1 MNEDS
6 RQRLHHHHHQQ
17 QQQEAAVKKRALDTW
32 TFDPSD
38 IGIKMLKD
46 RREKI
51 TNAGKYSERYRDAF
65 AHDVKEEKYPLTSKC
80 REALEHHRQSAK
92 GDRES
97 PTLATGMVLASRASP
112 SNATNDLNKN
122 QNALI
127 GYKPV
132 PDGSIKSPP
141 LTSPVTSPIGTP
153 KSTKWPKKS
162 KDVNI
167 YSVTPATN
175 DAVESQPKPRQVALN
190 LILNSNQQN
199 DSTMSHLLQ
208 VEDIISKL
216 NEKEKKEVNLRK
228 FDELVKKV
236 ILGGDAKAAKKP
248 ATAAEGPP
256 ASEQSQ
262 DALKSHGHI
271 LNPIKHC
278 NEIEDLQAKGL
289 SDVETDMEHERPF
302 KRHVKERKSMDHQ
315 AVKEAKASS
324 NAAAAPLNR
333 TASDV
338 QDKNAAA
345 LKRKPR
351 LSRERNK
358 SNDSTTEST
367 RSSSASTR
375 NRPRLG
381 DEPTIGKYK
390 LLKTIGKGNFAK
402 VKLAKHVP
410 TGKEVAIKIIDK
422 TQLTPGSLQKL
433 FREVRIMKMLD
444 HPNIVKLFQVIET
457 EKTLYLVME
466 YASGGEVFDYL
477 VLHGRMKEKEARAK
491 FRQIVSAVQ
500 YCHQKRIIH
509 RDLKAENLLLDS
521 EMNIKI
527 ADFGFSN
534 EFTPGNKL
542 DTFCGSPPYAAPEL
556 FQGKKY
562 DGPEVDVW
570 SLGVIL
576 YTLVSGSLPF
586 DGSTLR
592 ELRERVL
599 RGKYRIP
606 FYMSTD
612 CENLLKKF
620 LVLNPAKRAS
630 LETIMKDKWMNQ
642 GYENDELKPYVEPEQ
657 DMNDPKRIEALVCL
671 GFNRYDV
678 ENSLDSQKYDDAYA
692 TYLLLGRKST
702 DPESDG
708 SRSGSSLSLRTMTG
722 GQPQVGAPQPTAQ
735 SPSHR
740 GVHRSISA
748 THAKPNR
755 RASSGGGPI
764 AETLRTGAQ
773 PQVAAAQTNNHQSGF
788 KRQNTIDGP
797 TIKENTARLNARP
810 ASAQPKTTTENSIQV
825 PAKARTVSKNTTLS
839 LGTTV
844 GRRSTI
850 SYDGKSESTEKTNL
864 AVDLPGTE
872 SSATGDV
879 LRPGKGH
886 IKSASVSSGGPET
899 AANDPLRT
907 SRTSASPAATRQ
919 QAFPRNTSARSTFHS
934 GQTRPR
940 AQYTQGAPGDSPHT
954 RPGFFAK
961 FSLKSFTKRALE
973 PGQQVK
979 HGNSPLPS
987 VGVGGGGGGGGVGG
1001 GATQNDEHVKPR
1013 SLRFTWSM
1021 KTTSSRD
1028 PAEIMAE
1035 IRKVLDANNCDYEQR
1050 ERFLLLCVHGDPN
1063 TDSLVQW
1070 EIEVCKLPRL
1080 SLNGVRFKR
1089 ISGTSIGF
1097 KNIASKIANELKL

>member
-1 MNEDS
+1 MKA
-6 RQRLHHHHHQQ
+6 RQNRH
-17 QQQEAAVKKRALDTW
+17 
-32 TFDPSD
+32 
-38 IGIKMLKD
+38 
-46 RREKI
+46 
-51 TNAGKYSERYRDAF
+51 
-65 AHDVKEEKYPLTSKC
+65 
-80 REALEHHRQSAK
+80 
-92 GDRES
+92 
-97 PTLATGMVLASRASP
+97 
-112 SNATNDLNKN
+112 
-122 QNALI
+122 
-127 GYKPV
+127 
-132 PDGSIKSPP
+132 
-141 LTSPVTSPIGTP
+141 
-153 KSTKWPKKS
+153 
-162 KDVNI
+162 
-167 YSVTPATN
+167 
-175 DAVESQPKPRQVALN
+175 
-190 LILNSNQQN
+190 
-199 DSTMSHLLQ
+199 
-208 VEDIISKL
+208 
-216 NEKEKKEVNLRK
+216 
-228 FDELVKKV
+228 
-236 ILGGDAKAAKKP
+236 
-248 ATAAEGPP
+248 AAEVARGR
-256 ASEQSQ
+256 AG
-262 DALKSHGHI
+262 A
-271 LNPIKHC
+271 
-278 NEIEDLQAKGL
+278 
-289 SDVETDMEHERPF
+289 
-302 KRHVKERKSMDHQ
+302 
-315 AVKEAKASS
+315 EAG
-324 NAAAAPLNR
+324 
-333 TASDV
+333 
-338 QDKNAAA
+338 
-345 LKRKPR
+345 
-351 LSRERNK
+351 
-358 SNDSTTEST
+358 DS
-367 RSSSASTR
+367 
-375 NRPRLG
+375 G
-381 DEPTIGKYK
+381 C
-390 LLKTIGKGNFAK
+390 NFAK

-556 FQGKKY
+556 FQ
-562 DGPEVDVW
+562 VDVW

-642 GYENDELKPYVEPEQ
+642 GYVGYESDELKPYVEPEP

-671 GFNRYDV
+671 GYNRYDV
-678 ENSLDSQKYDDAYA
+678 ENSLDSQKYDDAFA

-708 SRSGSSLSLRTMTG
+708 SRSGSSLSLRNMA
-722 GQPQVGAPQPTAQ
+722 GQPGAAAAVAGGAQPAAQ

-748 THAKPNR
+748 THSKPNR
-755 RASSGGGPI
+755 RASS
-764 AETLRTGAQ
+764 ETLRTGPQ
-773 PQVAAAQTNNHQSGF
+773 PQVPTTPSNNHQSGF
-788 KRQNTIDGP
+788 KRQNTVDSA
-797 TIKENTARLNARP
+797 TIKENSARLNSRP
-810 ASAQPKTTTENSIQV
+810 ASAQPKTATDNSIQV
-825 PAKARTVSKNTTLS
+825 PSKARTVSKNTTLS

-850 SYDGKSESTEKTNL
+850 SYDGKSDSMEKTNL
-864 AVDLPGTE
+864 SDLPGPE
-872 SSATGDV
+872 AIVGGDS
-879 LRPGKGH
+879 LRPAKGH
-886 IKSASVSSGGPET
+886 VKSASVSSSGPESAT
-899 AANDPLRT
+899 DPLR
-907 SRTSASPAATRQ
+907 SSARGRRPVHLDGGRGREGRPRRPRRLSGFRCGGQ
-919 QAFPRNTSARSTFHS
+919 QAFPRNASSRSTFHS

-940 AQYTQGAPGDSPHT
+940 PAAAAYGHHGGLQAGGGAAGGPGGPHDSHA
-954 RPGFFAK
+954 RPSFFSK
-961 FSLKSFTKRALE
+961 FSLKGFTKRALE

-979 HGNSPLPS
+979 HGNSPLPA
-987 VGVGGGGGGGGVGG
+987 VGVQGGVGGGGGG
-1001 GATQNDEHVKPR
+1001 QNEEHVKPR

-1028 PAEIMAE
+1028 PSEIMAE

>member
-1 MNEDS
+1 MEES
-6 RQRLHHHHHQQ
+6 RTSPRL
-17 QQQEAAVKKRALDTW
+17 
-32 TFDPSD
+32 
-38 IGIKMLKD
+38 IGISSPKTWDEWIKKEPQTLEAVAAQEEKEEVVTV
-46 RREKI
+46 EKI
-51 TNAGKYSERYRDAF
+51 EIEQPVA
-65 AHDVKEEKYPLTSKC
+65 DVQHQSLNTILEEDEDVRPSSLKTSSVKIKLG
-80 REALEHHRQSAK
+80 EE
-92 GDRES
+92 ES
-97 PTLATGMVLASRASP
+97 PKV
-112 SNATNDLNKN
+112 K
-122 QNALI
+122 
-127 GYKPV
+127 
-132 PDGSIKSPP
+132 IKSTRFQVIP
-141 LTSPVTSPIGTP
+141 TVDVWEP
-153 KSTKWPKKS
+153 K
-162 KDVNI
+162 
-167 YSVTPATN
+167 
-175 DAVESQPKPRQVALN
+175 
-190 LILNSNQQN
+190 
-199 DSTMSHLLQ
+199 
-208 VEDIISKL
+208 
-216 NEKEKKEVNLRK
+216 
-228 FDELVKKV
+228 
-236 ILGGDAKAAKKP
+236 
-248 ATAAEGPP
+248 
-256 ASEQSQ
+256 
-262 DALKSHGHI
+262 
-271 LNPIKHC
+271 
-278 NEIEDLQAKGL
+278 
-289 SDVETDMEHERPF
+289 
-302 KRHVKERKSMDHQ
+302 
-315 AVKEAKASS
+315 
-324 NAAAAPLNR
+324 
-333 TASDV
+333 
-338 QDKNAAA
+338 
-345 LKRKPR
+345 
-351 LSRERNK
+351 
-358 SNDSTTEST
+358 STTESSDEVVVGDPMRMIESRLNELT
-367 RSSSASTR
+367 MVESQLKKLKGGSEVLKMRPLKLDLDETKPGSKSKLGWLSIFKKKAVTPPPQPTQPQQQPQQQRKPVNRASSGRGASRAAATVPKRHHTFAAQAPRIIVQGSENSGAGPERRSASSR
-375 NRPRLG
+375 GGRAS
-381 DEPTIGKYK
+381 DEPHIGKYK

-422 TQLTPGSLQKL
+422 TQLNPGSLQKL

-500 YCHQKRIIH
+500 YCHQKKIIH

-630 LETIMKDKWMNQ
+630 LEAIMKDKWMNM
-642 GYENDELKPYVEPEQ
+642 GYEDEELKPYLEPEP
-657 DMNDPKRIEALVCL
+657 DYKDLKRIEALV
-671 GFNRYDV
+671 GMGYTRSEIED
-678 ENSLDSQKYDDAYA
+678 SLTQAKYDDVFA

-708 SRSGSSLSLRTMTG
+708 SRSGSSLSLRGNTG
-722 GQPQVGAPQPTAQ
+722 VAPGSGAGGAS
-735 SPSHR
+735 SPARS
-740 GVHRSISA
+740 VHRSVSA
-748 THAKPNR
+748 TAAKPSR
-755 RASSGGGPI
+755 RASSG
-764 AETLRTGAQ
+764 AADTLRESLALALHYHTLIPPTVANQSATGGVPNTTNSTVNHNHTGAGGGNSQ
-773 PQVAAAQTNNHQSGF
+773 GSNF
-788 KRQNTIDGP
+788 KRQNTVDTA
-797 TIKENTARLNARP
+797 TIKENTARLNSRG
-810 ASAQPKTTTENSIQV
+810 
-825 PAKARTVSKNTTLS
+825 PAKNTNSALPVLEPSNAASPGKPRGVTKSNTMSGGNRS
-839 LGTTV
+839 LAPTTGV
-844 GRRSTI
+844 GGSVARRSTI
-850 SYDGKSESTEKTNL
+850 SYDAKASSNEKTNT
-864 AVDLPGTE
+864 AGELPSLGGADTLGRCG
-872 SSATGDV
+872 SS
-879 LRPGKGH
+879 KGH
-886 IKSASVSSGGPET
+886 VKSASISTSTQRTPDGLPT
-899 AANDPLRT
+899 SMIDPLRPSGACRTGSVVPSAAVGAGTNRTQT
-907 SRTSASPAATRQ
+907 SQPAQ
-919 QAFPRNTSARSTFHS
+919 PFPRNVPSRSTFHS
-934 GQTRPR
+934 GQNRQRP
-940 AQYTQGAPGDSPHT
+940 YTGGAPSPTDSSRT
-954 RPGFFAK
+954 SFFSKLSSRFSKRPMD
-961 FSLKSFTKRALE
+961 
-973 PGQQVK
+973 PVPK
-979 HGNSPLPS
+979 HVVSS
-987 VGVGGGGGGGGVGG
+987 AV
-1001 GATQNDEHVKPR
+1001 NDDQVKPR

-1028 PAEIMAE
+1028 PVEIMSE

>member
-1 MNEDS
+1 MSATLQQPRSVCFFS
-6 RQRLHHHHHQQ
+6 R
-17 QQQEAAVKKRALDTW
+17 
-32 TFDPSD
+32 
-38 IGIKMLKD
+38 
-46 RREKI
+46 
-51 TNAGKYSERYRDAF
+51 RDA
-65 AHDVKEEKYPLTSKC
+65 
-80 REALEHHRQSAK
+80 ALAC
-92 GDRES
+92 G
-97 PTLATGMVLASRASP
+97 
-112 SNATNDLNKN
+112 
-122 QNALI
+122 
-127 GYKPV
+127 
-132 PDGSIKSPP
+132 
-141 LTSPVTSPIGTP
+141 
-153 KSTKWPKKS
+153 
-162 KDVNI
+162 
-167 YSVTPATN
+167 
-175 DAVESQPKPRQVALN
+175 
-190 LILNSNQQN
+190 
-199 DSTMSHLLQ
+199 
-208 VEDIISKL
+208 
-216 NEKEKKEVNLRK
+216 
-228 FDELVKKV
+228 
-236 ILGGDAKAAKKP
+236 
-248 ATAAEGPP
+248 
-256 ASEQSQ
+256 
-262 DALKSHGHI
+262 
-271 LNPIKHC
+271 
-278 NEIEDLQAKGL
+278 
-289 SDVETDMEHERPF
+289 
-302 KRHVKERKSMDHQ
+302 
-315 AVKEAKASS
+315 
-324 NAAAAPLNR
+324 AAAAEATMSSSTAGR
-333 TASDV
+333 TV
-338 QDKNAAA
+338 P
-345 LKRKPR
+345 KRQ
-351 LSRERNK
+351 LSRETEQRVRHLQRERQSQTVAIRRKATPTSIAPNPKAAPKRTPTFSGHEASEAPPTRPARKVLSVSEVQPDGAAAVPTPVLTPANATGATPLGLPPRHPPEGNK
-358 SNDSTTEST
+358 QAADNTTPRVASS
-367 RSSSASTR
+367 RSRTS
-375 NRPRLG
+375 
-381 DEPTIGKYK
+381 DEPHIGKYK

-422 TQLTPGSLQKL
+422 TQLNPSSLQKL

-500 YCHQKRIIH
+500 YCHQKKIIH

-534 EFTPGNKL
+534 EFTPGSKL

-630 LETIMKDKWMNQ
+630 LEWKSGDMLVTPQNIMKDKWMNM
-642 GYENDELKPYVEPEQ
+642 GYEEDELKPFIEPEP
-657 DMNDPKRIEALVCL
+657 DFKDIKRIGTPSSATSACEKMRVTAIAKALVNMGYSRTEIEDSLANC
-671 GFNRYDV
+671 RYDDV
-678 ENSLDSQKYDDAYA
+678 FA
-692 TYLLLGRKST
+692 TYLLLGRKAT

-708 SRSGSSLSLRTMTG
+708 SRSGSSLSLRNIPPAGATST
-722 GQPQVGAPQPTAQ
+722 PGAPANSAQ
-735 SPSHR
+735 SPSHGHR

-748 THAKPNR
+748 TNSKPSR
-755 RASSGGGPI
+755 RASSGG
-764 AETLRTGAQ
+764 ESLRESPAGSKDST
-773 PQVAAAQTNNHQSGF
+773 AAAATPSGGAPALTPGTNHNHSAVTSSNF
-788 KRQNTIDGP
+788 KRQNTVDSA
-797 TIKENTARLNARP
+797 TIKENTARINS
-810 ASAQPKTTTENSIQV
+810 ASAAASGTGRPSA
-825 PAKARTVSKNTTLS
+825 AKSTVSNIPSLDTSGNSASPKPRGVTKSNTMTGNRS
-839 LGTTV
+839 LAAGSV

-850 SYDGKSESTEKTNL
+850 SYEAKTASTEKTNAVGGSL
-864 AVDLPGTE
+864 ADTPSAVAESAPPLPPSRSASRGHAKSASISSSTAA
-872 SSATGDV
+872 SATGPTSTLATRATNELD
-879 LRPGKGH
+879 
-886 IKSASVSSGGPET
+886 SSL
-899 AANDPLRT
+899 DPLR
-907 SRTSASPAATRQ
+907 SSSNRTPASPAASNRQ
-919 QAFPRNTSARSTFHS
+919 PFPRNVPSRSTFHS
-934 GQTRPR
+934 GQNRQR
-940 AQYTQGAPGDSPHT
+940 NHAS
-954 RPGFFAK
+954 
-961 FSLKSFTKRALE
+961 
-973 PGQQVK
+973 
-979 HGNSPLPS
+979 
-987 VGVGGGGGGGGVGG
+987 GVGGYGPGTPLQSQDTSALGHSARTSFFSKLSSRFSKRPTAVGNEE
-1001 GATQNDEHVKPR
+1001 QVKPR

-1028 PAEIMAE
+1028 PNEIMAE